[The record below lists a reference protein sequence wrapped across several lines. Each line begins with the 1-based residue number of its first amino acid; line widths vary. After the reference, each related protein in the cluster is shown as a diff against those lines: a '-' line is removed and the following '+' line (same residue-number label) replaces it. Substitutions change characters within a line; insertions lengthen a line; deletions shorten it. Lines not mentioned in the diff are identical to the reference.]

1 MAKHDRPRSED
12 DDAALER
19 ILRFQVEHHEQGK
32 LIELDR
38 KDGLVIQIRNGR
50 VLATTVDQA
59 GHETL
64 CVLRGAGA
72 LLGLEAL
79 DGMVLP
85 YFLWTLSDVELG
97 IAPAGPARAW
107 LAADDHPAHALLR
120 RSLRA
125 VRVCLSERMALHGSA
140 TARLARLL
148 LDAAGEGDSDSHAQI
163 VLGLPKN
170 VLARMLQMRPETLSR
185 VLRKLEDDGAIV
197 LEPDL
202 AVADR
207 KRLAEHVSERG
218 D

>member
-1 MAKHDRPRSED
+1 MAKHDRPRVND
-12 DDAALER
+12 DGALEHV
-19 ILRFQVEHHEQGK
+19 LRFQVEHHEQGK

-38 KDGLVIQIRNGR
+38 KDGLVIQIRSGR

-72 LLGLEAL
+72 VLGLEAL
-79 DGMVLP
+79 DGLVLP

-97 IAPAGPARAW
+97 IAAAGPARSW
-107 LAADDHPAHALLR
+107 LAAGDHPSQGLLR
-120 RSLRA
+120 RSLREL
-125 VRVCLSERMALHGSA
+125 RVCLSERMALHGSA

-148 LDAAGEGDSDSHAQI
+148 LDAAGESDAKAPAHV

-185 VLRKLEDDGAIV
+185 VLRKLEEAGAII
-197 LEPDL
+197 LEP
-202 AVADR
+202 
-207 KRLAEHVSERG
+207 E
-218 D
+218 